1 MRMLTAAAVSLCIVA
16 GSSGPAFAWDDE
28 GHKVIAL
35 IADHYLSPVA
45 RDKVQSMLAAD
56 TDPLTAHDIAAE
68 ATWADKFADS
78 DKKTTRT
85 HYDAT
90 QAWHFADIDATRPNI
105 PAACFGQ
112 PPLAVGMPASQG
124 PAKAC
129 VIDKVN
135 QFWAELSDAKTST
148 GERLLALKY
157 LLNLVG
163 DLHQPLRVADE
174 SNSHGAAIMVS
185 AGSIT
190 PGDLFNYWD
199 SAYVVALGPD
209 PKPVAQTL
217 ITQLANTD
225 LRLWASGAPQLWAL
239 EAHQLGVDRAYGIS
253 GSINDKGQIALPD
266 SDVAKGVKTVGLQLS
281 RAGVR
286 LAYILNTS
294 LDPVALPAAVQTAG
308 AVGDKDAGHTLALA
322 TCSVCHVVAPDQ
334 PSPRQFTTAP
344 DFQAIANTRGMSDVA
359 LREFLG
365 GAHPTMPNM
374 QLSDSQTDD
383 VIAFILQLR
392 KSP

>member
-1 MRMLTAAAVSLCIVA
+1 MRMLSTAALSLCLVVGA
-16 GSSGPAFAWDDE
+16 SGHALAWDDE

-35 IADHYLSPVA
+35 IADHYLSPAA

-56 TDPLTAHDIAAE
+56 TDPLTAHDVAAE
-68 ATWADKFADS
+68 ATWADKFAES
-78 DKKTTRT
+78 DKKTTKV

-90 QAWHFADIDATRPNI
+90 RAWHFADIDAARPNI

-112 PPLAVGMPASQG
+112 PALPPGTPASQG

-129 VIDKVN
+129 IIDKVN
-135 QFWAELSDAKTST
+135 QFWTELSDPNTSA
-148 GERLLALKY
+148 GERLLALKF

-174 SNSHGAAIMVS
+174 SNSHGAAIMVA

-190 PGDLFNYWD
+190 PGDLFDYWD
-199 SAYVVALGPD
+199 SAYVNALGPD
-209 PKPVAQTL
+209 PKQVAQTL

-253 GSINDKGQIALPD
+253 GAVNDKGQIALPD
-266 SDVAKGVKTVGLQLS
+266 TDVAKGVKTVGLQLS

-294 LDPVALPAAVQTAG
+294 LDPAAHPATVQTTA
-308 AVGDKDAGHTLALA
+308 AVGDKDAGRTLALA

-334 PSPRQFTTAP
+334 SSPREFTTAP
-344 DFQAIANTRGMSDVA
+344 DFQAIANTRGMSDIA
-359 LREFLG
+359 LREFLN

-374 QLSDSQTDD
+374 QLSDSQTDN
-383 VIAFILQLR
+383 VIAFIIHLR